1 MSIDVV
7 FTKERRRNKNGGKK
21 CIIVCSYECSR
32 EMQRGEIEIT
42 KLMVAFAV
50 AAMRPRR
57 CRRRVCI
64 YVTNLYKYVL

>member
-1 MSIDVV
+1 MW
-7 FTKERRRNKNGGKK
+7 FYKRRRGKK
-21 CIIVCSYECSR
+21 GKSIALSHECSR
-32 EMQRGEIEIT
+32 ERQRRETGIT

-57 CRRRVCI
+57 CRRRMCI

>member
-1 MSIDVV
+1 MVLQ
-7 FTKERRRNKNGGKK
+7 ERRKKGKS
-21 CIIVCSYECSR
+21 IALSYECSR
-32 EMQRGEIEIT
+32 ERQRREAGIT

-57 CRRRVCI
+57 CRRRMCI